1 MSDKV
6 SKKDKKARKKH
17 GLKVQPDPKA
27 NTFPSAH
34 DLVLEQVDNYNG
46 SYRFT
51 KSSYLDYVYQQTMK
65 SINLIARL
73 LEVDAKSEI
82 KKRKQFGLDKY
93 GTALQ
98 PFNGR
103 DNLEDAL
110 DELIDA
116 AVYLRA
122 QQYESRVNEA

>member
-6 SKKDKKARKKH
+6 DKKDKKARKKH

-27 NTFPSAH
+27 NAFPSAH
-34 DLVLEQVDNYNG
+34 DLILEEVAMHNVTIRLARSG
-46 SYRFT
+46 
-51 KSSYLDYVYQQTMK
+51 YLDNVYRKTMN
-65 SINLIARL
+65 SINLIAEL
-73 LEVDAKSEI
+73 LGVDASAEI
-82 KKRKQFGLDKY
+82 KKRKQFGFDKY
-93 GTALQ
+93 GTPLQ

-103 DNLEDAL
+103 NNLEDAL

-122 QQYESRVNEA
+122 QQYESRVDEA